1 MAKAQNKG
9 GRPRKEEVE
18 RRESEKAFR
27 EGLIAQLAARK
38 ADTPFFVELVDEIMY
53 QRERL
58 RELKKIIHDDGIVVS
73 EKTRGGA
80 LRVSMNLCLRE
91 IRETEKAILTILK
104 ELKVTT
110 DNVISDDADDE
121 L

>member
-1 MAKAQNKG
+1 MAKARNKG
-9 GRPRKEEVE
+9 GRPTKEEIE
-18 RRESEKAFR
+18 RRESERAFR
-27 EGLIAQLAARK
+27 EGLIAQLTARK
-38 ADTPFFVELVDEIMY
+38 ADTPFFVELVDEVIY
-53 QRERL
+53 QRARL
-58 RELKKIIHDDGIVVS
+58 RDLKKIVADDGIVVS

-110 DNVISDDADDE
+110 DNVTDVDGEDE